1 SASASIPNINPA
13 QYAETGQ
20 KQLEAMAEMQKELIA
35 VIEEVNREW
44 ATRAQAEAKLA
55 TEFAGKLSAA
65 KSIPDAAAIYQEW
78 LARRMEMFAE
88 DSRRVV
94 ADGQKFMAAAPPF
107 PSHAWTGPHHQT
119 NPWPSPPGAGKG

>member
-1 SASASIPNINPA
+1 MAQREPRTAAGASIPNINPA

-20 KQLEAMAEMQKELIA
+20 KQLEAMAEMQKELIG

-44 ATRAQAEAKLA
+44 AARAQAEAKLA

-78 LARRMEMFAE
+78 LAI
-88 DSRRVV
+88 
-94 ADGQKFMAAAPPF
+94 PPEEL
-107 PSHAWTGPHHQT
+107 ARLKTEGVI
-119 NPWPSPPGAGKG
+119 

>member
-1 SASASIPNINPA
+1 MAQKEPRTSASASIPNINPA

-65 KSIPDAAAIYQEW
+65 KSIPETTAICQEW
-78 LARRMEMFAE
+78 MTRRMELFAE
-88 DSRRVV
+88 DTRRF
-94 ADGQKFMAAAPPF
+94 AAGIQKFTAAATRSLPMG
-107 PSHAWTGPHHQT
+107 W
-119 NPWPSPPGAGKG
+119 KGGSS

>member
-1 SASASIPNINPA
+1 MAQKEPRTSASASIPNINPA

-55 TEFAGKLSAA
+55 TEFAGKLSSA

-78 LARRMEMFAE
+78 LARRMDVLRGEE
-88 DSRRVV
+88 RR
-94 ADGQKFMAAAPPF
+94 G
-107 PSHAWTGPHHQT
+107 
-119 NPWPSPPGAGKG
+119 GAHGARCSG